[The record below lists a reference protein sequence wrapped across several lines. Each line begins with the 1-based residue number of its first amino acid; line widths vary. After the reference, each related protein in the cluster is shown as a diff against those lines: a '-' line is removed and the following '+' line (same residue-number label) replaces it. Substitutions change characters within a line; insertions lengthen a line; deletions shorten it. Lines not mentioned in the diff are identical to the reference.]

1 MSSYKQT
8 NYVNSLIVKGLM
20 EDKIKDKQDLLDKLE
35 ILDGV
40 NLSDF
45 DTKETSDIIKKLNSI
60 VE

>member
-40 NLSDF
+40 SLSDF
-45 DTKETSDIIKKLNSI
+45 DTKETSDIIKKLNTI
-60 VE
+60 VK

>member
-35 ILDGV
+35 IIDGV
-40 NLSDF
+40 SLSDF
-45 DTKETSDIIKKLNSI
+45 DTKETSDIIKKLNTI
-60 VE
+60 VK

>member
-1 MSSYKQT
+1 
-8 NYVNSLIVKGLM
+8 M

-35 ILDGV
+35 ILDGI

>member
-1 MSSYKQT
+1 MGSYKQT

-40 NLSDF
+40 SLSDF
-45 DTKETSDIIKKLNSI
+45 DTKETSDIIKKLNTI

>member
-1 MSSYKQT
+1 MASYKQT

-45 DTKETSDIIKKLNSI
+45 DTKETSNIIKKLNTI

>member
-60 VE
+60 VK

>member
-1 MSSYKQT
+1 MASYKQT

-35 ILDGV
+35 ILEGV
-40 NLSDF
+40 NLQDF
-45 DTKETSDIIKKLNSI
+45 NNKETSDIIKKLNTI

>member
-1 MSSYKQT
+1 MASYKQT

-40 NLSDF
+40 SLSDF
-45 DTKETSDIIKKLNSI
+45 DTKETSYIIKKLNTI